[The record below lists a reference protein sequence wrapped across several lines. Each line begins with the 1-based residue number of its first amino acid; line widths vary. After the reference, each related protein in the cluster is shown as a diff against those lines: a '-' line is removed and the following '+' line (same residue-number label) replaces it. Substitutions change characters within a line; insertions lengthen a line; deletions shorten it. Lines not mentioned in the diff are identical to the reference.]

1 MEIKKDKKALRIE
14 ILKIRE
20 GLSEKERD
28 VKDNLILNNLYKSDS
43 YKSSK
48 NIFVYVNFRDEINT
62 IKLIER
68 ALLDNKNIYVP
79 KVYNSTKSMK
89 AIFIDSLDNLE
100 RNKMGILEPKEDTL
114 VIDKNDIDLIIVP
127 GAVFDKTFNRIG
139 YGGGYY
145 DKYLEEIKEKSNKV
159 ALAYDFQIID
169 KIEAEIHDI
178 KMDYIITEKRILVN
192 SN

>member
-14 ILKIRE
+14 VLKKRESISKKEKDLLDKIILDKLYE
-20 GLSEKERD
+20 S
-28 VKDNLILNNLYKSDS
+28 NLYKT
-43 YKSSK
+43 SK
-48 NIFVYVNFRDEINT
+48 NIFVYVSFRDEINT

-79 KVYNSTKSMK
+79 KVYNSTKTMK
-89 AIFIDSLDNLE
+89 AIFINSLDKLE
-100 RNKMGILEPKEDTL
+100 KNKMGILEPKDDTL

-127 GAVFDKTFNRIG
+127 GAVFDKSFNRIG

-145 DKYLEEIKEKSNKV
+145 DRYLEEIKYKNNKI

-169 KIEAEIHDI
+169 EIEAESHDI
-178 KMDYIITEKRILVN
+178 KVDYIITDKRILVR
-192 SN
+192 